1 MLVVARDI
9 SRKRPAVFLVRYFLY
24 AGSMLLALLLFADR
38 YWPAVPATVA
48 GNDQVEQ
55 TSLDREI
62 LRIQSA
68 QRWPQKVVF
77 DTNLP
82 TVVPPQPAAVTVPPS
97 AAATPVAEKSALTA
111 FAEMKPVAQPQTPA
125 RKAVVRH
132 KKPAPARVAADPVAP
147 SWSWNW

>member
-1 MLVVARDI
+1 V
-9 SRKRPAVFLVRYFLY
+9 PLVRYFLL
-24 AGSMLLALLLFADR
+24 AGSALLALLFVADW
-38 YWPAVPATVA
+38 YWPVASAVVA
-48 GNDQVEQ
+48 NDDQVRQ
-55 TSLDREI
+55 TSLDKEI

-132 KKPAPARVAADPVAP
+132 KKPTPARVAAYPGAP